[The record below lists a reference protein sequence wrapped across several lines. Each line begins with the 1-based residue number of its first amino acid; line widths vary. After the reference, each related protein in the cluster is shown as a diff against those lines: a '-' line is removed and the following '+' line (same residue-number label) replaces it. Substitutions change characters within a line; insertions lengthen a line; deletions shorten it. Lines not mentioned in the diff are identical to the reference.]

1 MGDSTCCNLCIA
13 VALHVV
19 AASLNERHFVV
30 PPHYVPPVWLVVL
43 LESLIELEV
52 LSDAHDD
59 VIICDAWVR
68 LVTTLV
74 PLALLE
80 VEGTHTKGNIHNSTL
95 LCGLALNFNSGE
107 LSILISR
114 HEQDSALA

>member
-1 MGDSTCCNLCIA
+1 MSDSTLCNLRVTATI
-13 VALHVV
+13 HVV

-30 PPHYVPPVWLVVL
+30 PPHHVPPVWLVVL
-43 LESLIELEV
+43 LESLIELKV

-59 VIICDAWVR
+59 VIICNAWVG
-68 LVTTLV
+68 LVTTLI

-80 VEGTHTKGNIHNSTL
+80 VEGTHTKSNIHNSTL

-107 LSILISR
+107 LSVLISR
-114 HEQDSALA
+114 H